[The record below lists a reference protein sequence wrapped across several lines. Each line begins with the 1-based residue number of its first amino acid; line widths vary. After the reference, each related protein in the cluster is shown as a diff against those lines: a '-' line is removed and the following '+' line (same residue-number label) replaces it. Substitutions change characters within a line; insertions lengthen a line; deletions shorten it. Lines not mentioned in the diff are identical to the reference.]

1 MRNQQIK
8 KVNRVFFSGQD
19 EEKRKWIEQMAAE
32 GWQLISGTS
41 FVYSFQK
48 IASEN
53 EEIRTS
59 SYRSILGLDL
69 QKSMPLF
76 QEASQNQVPL
86 LNDQNIDWKA
96 PLLASMP
103 RSIKPKQAVTEN
115 SRRGWLGTAAIL
127 LVLVMAFAKIAI
139 VSSGDFVSLFKWQFF
154 TSVLLIGFGVAV
166 GLALLLKRFL
176 KTLATECKSKE

>member
-53 EEIRTS
+53 EEIRS

-76 QEASQNQVPL
+76 QEVRQSQVPL
-86 LNDQNIDWKA
+86 LNDQNSDWKIT
-96 PLLASMP
+96 LLPSMP
-103 RSIKPKQAVTEN
+103 RSEKSKPAISEN
-115 SRRGWLGTAAIL
+115 SRRSWLGTAAIL
-127 LVLVMAFAKIAI
+127 LFLILAFTKIAI

-154 TSVLLIGFGVAV
+154 TSILLIGFGVTV